1 MKRKRS
7 AILVIAL
14 VVLCVL
20 IGLGIALW
28 YLFGSNPNDGGGNG
42 DDTTTVTPGD
52 PDDEPGT
59 GGNPDDEPGTPGDPD
74 DEPGTPGDP
83 DDEPGTSGNPDDEP
97 GTGGNP
103 DDEPGTPG
111 NPDDEPGTGGNP
123 DDEPG
128 TGGNPDDEP
137 GTPGDPDDELET
149 PHEHTYTSAV
159 TKEPTCT
166 QEGEMTYTCTCG
178 ESYTEPVAMIPH
190 TEVIDEAVAPTC
202 TATGLTEGK
211 HCSVC
216 GTVLVEQEVVP
227 TIAHNYVGKET
238 KKPTCTQTGA
248 MTYTCTCG
256 DSYTASTAALGHLYR
271 VTNRQEAT
279 CTQEGEVVYTCSRC
293 DDSYTIRM
301 NASHRYELVETVA
314 ATCTEAGYQLYR
326 CSECEEEYRN
336 TIPAGGGHDYV
347 GVVTLAPTTEQEG
360 EMTYT
365 CSACGDS
372 YTVPLAKLNSGS
384 GHVLLIQDRLP
395 WTTDNNAVILNYL
408 TESGQI
414 GGWEIETTQQAAA
427 LDLSA
432 YGIIYIANDQTTATY
447 DRLGQLNEKL
457 TQFVQGGGVLI
468 YGACDHG
475 WAAGDISYALPGGVS
490 VQNYYSNYNY
500 IVNATHD
507 IITGVLT
514 GGEAITDRILYGTYS
529 SHTTFHG
536 LPAGADILL
545 QDANG
550 DPTLVEY
557 TLGNGYVIASGLTWE
572 YTYERTFVDDT
583 SFAKE
588 IYDDLFV
595 YAQTLVSG
603 CEHEYLAG
611 ETVAPTCTEDGYTVY
626 TCTVCG
632 RTYHGDYVTA
642 LGHTYTSEET
652 KKPTCEQEGEMTY
665 TCSVCGG
672 SYTESIPMTA
682 HTEVIDAAVAPT
694 CTTTGLTE
702 GKHCSVCGTVLVKQE
717 VIPMTAHNYVD
728 GVCTMC
734 GKPDESYATEGLV
747 FTLSDD
753 GTCYSVTDYTGTA
766 TEVYIPAVYNGLSV
780 TSIGVAA
787 FMNCGLTSITI
798 PDSVTGIG
806 NSAFYN
812 CDSLKGVY
820 ITDLKAWCIIN
831 FGGPYSNPLHHAR
844 NLYLNG
850 QLVTE
855 LVIPD
860 CVTSIGNY
868 AFWNCTSLTSIT
880 IPDSVT
886 SIGDEAFYWCVSLTS
901 VTIGNG
907 VTSIGYLAFY
917 NCYSLTSVT
926 IGNGVT
932 SIGDRAFEDCSSLTS
947 IIIPNSVSSIGWYAF
962 RSCDRLTSI
971 TIQESVT
978 SIGDGAFSSTAYYYD
993 ESNWVNDVLYIGN
1006 HLIEA
1011 QDTLSGAYSVK
1022 NGTKTIADEAF
1033 HDCVSLTSVTIGKGV
1048 TSIGDSAFAY
1058 CSSLTS
1064 ITIGN
1069 DVTSIGNR
1077 AFEDCSSLTSITVA
1091 NGNPV
1096 YHSAGNCLIET
1107 GSKTLIAGC
1116 KNSIIPSDGSVT
1128 SIGRNAFFG
1137 CSSLTSITIPDS
1149 VTSIGDSAFYKCSK
1163 ITSVTIGN
1171 GVTSIGDGAF
1181 WACSS
1186 LTSIEIPASVTS
1198 IGVAAFRYCYDL
1210 ASIEIPDSVTSI
1222 GSLAFED
1229 CGSLTSVTIPDSVI
1243 SIGGSA
1249 FRGCSSLTSV
1259 TFENPNGWWVFKSSI
1274 TTSGTSISSSALSDP
1289 ATAAEYLSSTYRG
1302 YYWKRG

>member
-1 MKRKRS
+1 
-7 AILVIAL
+7 
-14 VVLCVL
+14 
-20 IGLGIALW
+20 
-28 YLFGSNPNDGGGNG
+28 
-42 DDTTTVTPGD
+42 
-52 PDDEPGT
+52 
-59 GGNPDDEPGTPGDPD
+59 
-74 DEPGTPGDP
+74 
-83 DDEPGTSGNPDDEP
+83 
-97 GTGGNP
+97 
-103 DDEPGTPG
+103 
-111 NPDDEPGTGGNP
+111 
-123 DDEPG
+123 
-128 TGGNPDDEP
+128 
-137 GTPGDPDDELET
+137 
-149 PHEHTYTSAV
+149 
-159 TKEPTCT
+159 
-166 QEGEMTYTCTCG
+166 
-178 ESYTEPVAMIPH
+178 
-190 TEVIDEAVAPTC
+190 
-202 TATGLTEGK
+202 
-211 HCSVC
+211 
-216 GTVLVEQEVVP
+216 
-227 TIAHNYVGKET
+227 
-238 KKPTCTQTGA
+238 

-271 VTNRQEAT
+271 VTSRQEAT

-293 DDSYTIRM
+293 DDSYTIRT
-301 NASHRYELVETVA
+301 NASHHYELVETVA

-652 KKPTCEQEGEMTY
+652 KKPTCEQEGEITY

-753 GTCYSVTDYTGTA
+753 GTCYSVTDYTGAA
-766 TEVYIPAVYNGLSV
+766 TEVYIPAVYKGLPV
-780 TSIGVAA
+780 TSIGE
-787 FMNCGLTSITI
+787 
-798 PDSVTGIG
+798 
-806 NSAFYN
+806 SAFYR
-812 CDSLKGVY
+812 CY
-820 ITDLKAWCIIN
+820 
-831 FGGPYSNPLHHAR
+831 
-844 NLYLNG
+844 NL
-850 QLVTE
+850 
-855 LVIPD
+855 
-860 CVTSIGNY
+860 
-868 AFWNCTSLTSIT
+868 ASIT

-886 SIGDEAFYWCVSLTS
+886 SIGDSAFY
-901 VTIGNG
+901 
-907 VTSIGYLAFY
+907 
-917 NCYSLTSVT
+917 
-926 IGNGVT
+926 
-932 SIGDRAFEDCSSLTS
+932 E
-947 IIIPNSVSSIGWYAF
+947 
-962 RSCDRLTSI
+962 
-971 TIQESVT
+971 
-978 SIGDGAFSSTAYYYD
+978 
-993 ESNWVNDVLYIGN
+993 
-1006 HLIEA
+1006 
-1011 QDTLSGAYSVK
+1011 
-1022 NGTKTIADEAF
+1022 
-1033 HDCVSLTSVTIGKGV
+1033 
-1048 TSIGDSAFAY
+1048 
-1058 CSSLTS
+1058 
-1064 ITIGN
+1064 
-1069 DVTSIGNR
+1069 
-1077 AFEDCSSLTSITVA
+1077 
-1091 NGNPV
+1091 
-1096 YHSAGNCLIET
+1096 
-1107 GSKTLIAGC
+1107 
-1116 KNSIIPSDGSVT
+1116 
-1128 SIGRNAFFG
+1128 

-1149 VTSIGDSAFYKCSK
+1149 VTSIGNDAFYNCSK

-1171 GVTSIGDGAF
+1171 GVTSIGVGAF
-1181 WACSS
+1181 EGCSS
-1186 LTSIEIPASVTS
+1186 LTSIM
-1198 IGVAAFRYCYDL
+1198 
-1210 ASIEIPDSVTSI
+1210 IPDSVTSI
-1222 GSLAFED
+1222 GYRAFYNTAYYKDKSNWENDVLYIGNHLIQARTTFSGEYTIKQSTKTIADGAFGNCDSLTSITMPDSVTSIGGYAFDWCSGLTSVTIGNGVTSIGDEAFRGCDSLASVTIPDSVTSIGYRAFKDCSSLTSITVTSGNPVYHSAGNCIIETESKTLILGCNNSIIPTD
-1229 CGSLTSVTIPDSVI
+1229 GSVTSIGEYAFSECGSPISITIPGSVTSIGVGAFAGCSSLASVTIGNGVTSIGDYAFSSCSKLTSVTIPDSVTR
-1243 SIGGSA
+1243 IGYYA
-1249 FRGCSSLTSV
+1249 FRFCSSLTSITIPDSVTSISYYAFQYCDSLTSV
-1259 TFENPNGWWVFKSSI
+1259 TFEDPNGWRRYRAS
-1274 TTSGTSISSSALSDP
+1274 TATSGTSISSSSLSNSS
-1289 ATAAEYLSSTYRG
+1289 TAAEYLTSTYCH